1 MFKKALK
8 TIATVGMS
16 ASLLFG
22 ATFGISACGSNEN
35 THDNPSISTPV
46 DPEKPDDKTPSKPEN
61 PTNPDTPTNPENPT
75 NPTNPENP
83 TNPDM
88 PVNPENPGE
97 NDPNKKPDEQKPE
110 EPVFELNA
118 TTKKTI
124 LEKLKPTID
133 ELCYN
138 CYGYKDPV
146 LQQAYLRPS
155 ESGVV
160 DTLGCVM
167 ATNDGEGILYSEIK
181 VLKLKEDLTWEKIN
195 KSGIGISNY
204 NVKNCAI
211 TTIFNLKSK
220 ISKIE
225 NYDDSY
231 VDDAFKKAFNINDQ
245 AFNSA
250 LFTGWKFEEGPRDV
264 DHYLTYICGN
274 TIYQRVLKVNNSGLD
289 IFNAFIKNFIES
301 KTNENWKELEHSQT
315 QLMPEEYAKLLVDFG
330 TKESQAEN
338 Q

>member
-61 PTNPDTPTNPENPT
+61 PTNPDIPTNPENPT
-75 NPTNPENP
+75 NPTTPENP
-83 TNPDM
+83 TNPDT
-88 PVNPENPGE
+88 PTDPENPGE
-97 NDPNKKPDEQKPE
+97 NDPNKKPEEQKPE

-118 TTKKTI
+118 TTKAKI
-124 LEKLKPTID
+124 EENLKPTLD

-138 CYGYKDPV
+138 CYGHRNAE

-167 ATNDGEGILYSEIK
+167 ITNNGNSFLYSEIK
-181 VLKLKEDLTWEKIN
+181 ILNLKEDLTWEKIN
-195 KSGIGISNY
+195 KSGIGISKY
-204 NVKNCAI
+204 SVKNSKI
-211 TTIFNLKSK
+211 TTILDYESNINQLK
-220 ISKIE
+220 
-225 NYDDSY
+225 NYNKDYESPT
-231 VDDAFKKAFNINDQ
+231 FKKAFNITDEE
-245 AFNSA
+245 FGSA
-250 LFTGWKFEEGPRDV
+250 MFTGWTYSGGIV
-264 DHYLTYICGN
+264 DAAHRFTLIKDNKIYNTEIIVEKNGN
-274 TIYQRVLKVNNSGLD
+274 GL
-289 IFNAFIKNFIES
+289 FNAFIENYLNAKDNS
-301 KTNENWKELEHSQT
+301 KWTQSKITQT
-315 QLMPEEYAKLLVDFG
+315 QLMPEEYAKLLVDFS